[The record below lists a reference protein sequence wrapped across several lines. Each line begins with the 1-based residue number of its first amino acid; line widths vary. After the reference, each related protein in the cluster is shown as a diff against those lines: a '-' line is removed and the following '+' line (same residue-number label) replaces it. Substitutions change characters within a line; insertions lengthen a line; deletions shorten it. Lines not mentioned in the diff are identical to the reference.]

1 MSQHS
6 KLALCLCAN
15 PMHVVVSSGNACK
28 VNYICVYMHVS
39 NFCLYELTEAN
50 TVVCWV
56 PPNPQDIEDIE
67 WMIDYSFVKKV
78 KHEMA

>member
-1 MSQHS
+1 
-6 KLALCLCAN
+6 
-15 PMHVVVSSGNACK
+15 MHVVVSSGNACK

-67 WMIDYSFVKKV
+67 
-78 KHEMA
+78 